1 MAVLIASYLLL
12 VFLVPVVLSA
22 VVSYRALPRTA
33 NCPLCAGDT
42 LVVRRSWLRFLA
54 RLAPRARLQRRW
66 CLKCG
71 WEGLTRAE
79 PRRAPAPVEAGTR
92 AEPATALDLR
102 SLRVDGRTWRV
113 QLQCWRDVQRCYG
126 RLVFIEPTGRP
137 WADGVQSFSGATQF
151 EVLGQALSVPDR
163 TLASRLRQLLIA
175 ES

>member
-1 MAVLIASYLLL
+1 MAGLIASYLLL

-33 NCPLCAGDT
+33 DCPLCAGDT
-42 LVVRRSWLRFLA
+42 LVVRRPWF
-54 RLAPRARLQRRW
+54 RLLSRVLPRARLQRRW
-66 CLKCG
+66 CMKCG
-71 WEGLTRAE
+71 WEGLARAA
-79 PRRAPAPVEAGTR
+79 PRPAPAPVEAATR
-92 AEPATALDLR
+92 AEPPTALDLR
-102 SLRVDGRTWRV
+102 ALRVDGRTWRV

-126 RLVFIEPTGRP
+126 RLVFIEPSGRP
-137 WADGVQSFSGATQF
+137 WADGVQAFSGATQF